1 MTTELTQ
8 EQIGANVIA
17 QLDKLREQK
26 AKLEAQTKDRLA
38 AVNAEIAALERLAGL
53 RQKPGKRKGS
63 TGASSPKASEKYI
76 DLAKAVLSAHEG
88 EPMTSSEITQ
98 IAVDTSLWAN
108 PPKSAKANMG
118 RALKGMD
125 SEDTGI
131 YRTDDDKFFVPTS
144 DDSDFE

>member
-1 MTTELTQ
+1 MELTQ
-8 EQIGANVIA
+8 EQIGANVMA

-53 RQKPGKRKGS
+53 RQKPGKRAGS
-63 TGASSPKASEKYI
+63 STAASSPKASEKYI

-88 EPMTSSEITQ
+88 EPMTSSEITE
-98 IAVDTSLWAN
+98 IAISTSLWAD

-125 SEDTGI
+125 SEQTGI
-131 YRTDDDKFFVPTS
+131 YRTDDDKFFVPS
-144 DDSDFE
+144 SDSDFE